1 MTLLR
6 KKMIGDMQLHHFT
19 ESTQKSYLIAVYGL
33 AKYYRMSPD
42 KLSEDK
48 LKDYI
53 LYLVIF
59 YALIVRAVLGFSAP
73 VLFCVIANL

>member
-1 MTLLR
+1 MHPNYLIFLGGGTIMTLLR
-6 KKMIGDMQLHHFT
+6 KKMIVDMQLHHFT

-42 KLSEDK
+42 KLSEDN

-53 LYLVIF
+53 LYLITTRSF
-59 YALIVRAVLGFSAP
+59 
-73 VLFCVIANL
+73 